1 MPATEPGFS
10 LQVKIDEIRDLLHKF
25 EVEDALV
32 EREGGPRHDLQVS
45 LVRRQHDVELE
56 RRLHGLHAADLAALL
71 ESLPA
76 DQRMRVW
83 VRIALRRRGDVLL
96 ELSEAVA
103 QTMAEATP
111 PAELLEVLKEL
122 DADDLAYLEDVLP
135 EEVFSQA
142 VAALTGPDRQ
152 WLRESAAY
160 PEDSVGELM
169 EPEVLTVRVGETLGS
184 VQERLRTRRELP
196 SHTDKL
202 FVIDPRGT
210 LSGALMLEDIL
221 LNDAERR
228 VGEVMRS
235 RVVTFQPTDEAA
247 DAARAFERYDLI
259 SAPVVNARGKL
270 IGRLTVDE
278 LMDFAREEAETDALN
293 AAGVVQSE
301 DLFANVW
308 NSARNRWLWLSINL
322 VSAFLISRIIGA
334 FEGTIERLVA
344 LASLMPI
351 VASVAGNAGNQ
362 TTALVIRSLALDQID
377 SGNVGHLLRKEL
389 SVALLNGAVWGGAV
403 GTFAFAFYHHIELS
417 AVVAVAMMLTF
428 LLAALFG
435 VGAPILIERLG
446 RDPAMGSSVILT
458 GMTDAMGFFV
468 FLLLASLFLV

>member
-1 MPATEPGFS
+1 MTVTEPGFS
-10 LQVKIDEIRDLLHKF
+10 LAEKIDEIKALLHKF
-25 EVEDALV
+25 EVEDALL

-45 LVRRQHDVELE
+45 LVRRQHAVELE
-56 RRLHGLHAADLAALL
+56 RRLGGLHAADLAALL

-76 DQRMRVW
+76 EQRMLVW
-83 VRIALRRRGDVLL
+83 TRIPLRRRGDVLL

-103 QTMAEATP
+103 ETMAQTTP
-111 PAELLEVLKEL
+111 QADLVELLKAL
-122 DADDLAYLEDVLP
+122 DADDLAYLEDILP
-135 EEVFSQA
+135 PEVFA
-142 VAALTGPDRQ
+142 EAAAALTGADRQ
-152 WLRESAAY
+152 WLRESATY

-169 EPEVLTVRVGETLGS
+169 EPDVVVARVGETLAS
-184 VQERLRTRRELP
+184 VQERLRRRGQLP

-202 FVIDPRGT
+202 FVVDPRGV
-210 LSGALMLEDIL
+210 LSGVLMLEDIL
-221 LNDAERR
+221 LNEADRR
-228 VGEVMRS
+228 VGEVMRT
-235 RVVTFQPTDEAA
+235 RVVSFQPTDEAG

-270 IGRLTVDE
+270 VGRLTVDE
-278 LMDFAREEAETDALN
+278 VMDFAREEAEIDALN
-293 AAGVVQSE
+293 AAGVVQGE
-301 DLFANVW
+301 DLFANVLD
-308 NSARNRWLWLSINL
+308 SARNRWLWLSINL
-322 VSAFLISRIIGA
+322 VTAFAISRIIGA
-334 FEGTIERLVA
+334 FEGTIAQLVA

-377 SGNVGHLLRKEL
+377 SSNVWHLLRKEL
-389 SVALLNGAVWGGAV
+389 SVALLNGAVWGLAV
-403 GTFAFAFYHHIELS
+403 GGFAFLFYHHIELS

-435 VGAPILIERLG
+435 VGAPLFIERLG

-468 FLLLASLFLV
+468 FLLLASLLLV